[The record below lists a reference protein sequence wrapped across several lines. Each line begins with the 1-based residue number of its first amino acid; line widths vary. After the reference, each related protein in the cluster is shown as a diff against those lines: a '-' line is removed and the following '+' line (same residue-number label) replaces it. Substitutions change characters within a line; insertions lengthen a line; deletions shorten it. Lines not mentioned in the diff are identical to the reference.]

1 MEGNGGFPEY
11 FKVNT
16 EKCSFST
23 LLFYRVKINWYNW
36 FGSDKISSQN
46 KSISDDFL
54 KFIFLIK

>member
-23 LLFYRVKINWYNW
+23 QLRKEEYPSKTA
-36 FGSDKISSQN
+36 FGHTK
-46 KSISDDFL
+46 
-54 KFIFLIK
+54 